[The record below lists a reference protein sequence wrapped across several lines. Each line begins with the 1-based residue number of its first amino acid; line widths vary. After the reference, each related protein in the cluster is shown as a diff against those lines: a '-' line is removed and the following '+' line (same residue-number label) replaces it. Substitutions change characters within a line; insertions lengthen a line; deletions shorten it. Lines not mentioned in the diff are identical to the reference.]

1 MSEGN
6 GVNLKVAVLTEKVN
20 NVDEKI
26 DKMEDILL
34 HKFRTQE
41 NQIKFIYDEV
51 VDIQNK
57 LKYFAVAAS
66 VLFFLVQGGLVDF
79 VKNLM

>member
-51 VDIQNK
+51 MDIQNK
-57 LKYFAVAAS
+57 LKYFAVAAA

>member
-1 MSEGN
+1 MADEN

-20 NVDEKI
+20 NIDEKI

-41 NQIKFIYDEV
+41 SQIKFLYD
-51 VDIQNK
+51 DIQEISNK
-57 LKYFAVAAS
+57 LKYFAIAAS
-66 VLFFLVQGGLVDF
+66 VLFFLVQGGLVEF
-79 VKNLM
+79 LKSLM

>member
-1 MSEGN
+1 
-6 GVNLKVAVLTEKVN
+6 
-20 NVDEKI
+20 
-26 DKMEDILL
+26 MEDILL

-41 NQIKFIYDEV
+41 SQIKFLYDEV
-51 VDIQNK
+51 MDIQNK

-79 VKNLM
+79 LKSLM

>member
-1 MSEGN
+1 VDEN

-41 NQIKFIYDEV
+41 SQIKFMYDEV
-51 VDIQNK
+51 MDIQNK
-57 LKYFAVAAS
+57 LKHFAIAAG

-79 VKNLM
+79 LKSLM

>member
-1 MSEGN
+1 MAEEN
-6 GVNLKVAVLTEKVN
+6 GVNLKVAVLTEKVDHI
-20 NVDEKI
+20 DEKM

-41 NQIKFIYDEV
+41 SQIKFLYDDV
-51 VDIQNK
+51 MDIQNK

-79 VKNLM
+79 LKSLM